1 MNKSILDSS
10 KFRFS
15 LDFSKFRFRVG
26 DIVRWGLYDCEIV
39 GYYFSEGFNN
49 FNKNYGYVILRP
61 DGEGH
66 NDFVDGFDEYG
77 NNLAPNPTNNS
88 WYVYEYEVESTLINI
103 QEEKNL
109 KKNENE
115 NEIKLQRTKAVI
127 SRGTVPAGYRIRSKV
142 HKTAISIQ
150 PLSYT
155 EIARGS

>member
-49 FNKNYGYVILRP
+49 FNKNYGYVILRS
-61 DGEGH
+61 DDEGH
-66 NDFVDGFDEYG
+66 NGFVYGFDEYG

>member
-10 KFRFS
+10 KVRFS
-15 LDFSKFRFRVG
+15 LDFSKFRFRIG

-66 NDFVDGFDEYG
+66 NGFVHGFDEYG

-88 WYVYEYEVESTLINI
+88 WCVYEYEVESTLINI

-109 KKNENE
+109 KKNE

>member
-1 MNKSILDSS
+1 MKKSMNKSILDS
-10 KFRFS
+10 
-15 LDFSKFRFRVG
+15 SKFRFRVG

-49 FNKNYGYVILRP
+49 FNKDYGYVILRP
-61 DGEGH
+61 DDEGH
-66 NDFVDGFDEYG
+66 NGFVYGFDEYG

-88 WYVYEYEVESTLINI
+88 WYVCENKVESTLINI

-109 KKNENE
+109 KKNE